1 MKLCKYGGMTLAS
14 KLNTKILV
22 IESNEPNYKNIAEAV
37 LVLTRD
43 IDLSVERGEAV

>member
-1 MKLCKYGGMTLAS
+1 MAN

-22 IESNEPNYKNIAEAV
+22 VESNEPNYKNIAEAV
-37 LVLTRD
+37 LVLTKD

>member
-1 MKLCKYGGMTLAS
+1 MGGMTLAN

-22 IESNEPNYKNIAEAV
+22 VESNEPNYKNIAEAL

-43 IDLSVERGEAV
+43 VDLSFKKDEAV

>member
-1 MKLCKYGGMTLAS
+1 MAS

>member
-1 MKLCKYGGMTLAS
+1 MAD

-22 IESNEPNYKNIAEAV
+22 VESNEPNYKNIAEAV

-43 IDLSVERGEAV
+43 IDLSFKEDEAV